1 MKELFLKANVKVSE
15 ENLINFEKYYNLLI
29 EFNNKFNLT
38 AITEKKDVYIKHFID
53 SILSKKEF
61 NGYSLLDVGS
71 GGGFPALPLK
81 IVNKKLTVTM
91 LEATEKKCEF
101 LREVINNLTLENA
114 LVINGRAEELSLKK
128 EYREKY
134 DIVSARAVAR
144 LNILAEYCMPFL
156 KIGGTFLAY
165 KGEAGKE
172 ELNEAENAIKILG
185 GEIEKI
191 EEFDLFGNKRCIIH
205 VKKIKKTD
213 EKYPRKNGQIRKKP
227 L

>member
-1 MKELFLKANVKVSE
+1 MRELFYKANVLVSE
-15 ENLINFEKYYNLLI
+15 ENLLNFERYYNLLI
-29 EFNNKFNLT
+29 KYNNKFNIT
-38 AITEKKDVYIKHFID
+38 AITEKKEVYIKHFID

-81 IVNKKLTVTM
+81 IVNENLTITM

-101 LREVINNLTLENA
+101 LKEVINNLTLKNA
-114 LVINGRAEELSLKK
+114 SVINGRAEELSLKK

-134 DIVSARAVAR
+134 DIVTARAVAR
-144 LNILAEYCMPFL
+144 LNVLAEYCMPFVR
-156 KIGGTFLAY
+156 IGGTFLAF
-165 KGEAGKE
+165 KGEAGRE
-172 ELNEAENAIKILG
+172 ELKEAENAIKMLG

-191 EEFDLFGNKRCIIH
+191 EEFELFDNKRCIIH
-205 VKKIKKTD
+205 VKKIKKTE
-213 EKYPRKNGQIRKKP
+213 EKYPRKNGQIRKRP